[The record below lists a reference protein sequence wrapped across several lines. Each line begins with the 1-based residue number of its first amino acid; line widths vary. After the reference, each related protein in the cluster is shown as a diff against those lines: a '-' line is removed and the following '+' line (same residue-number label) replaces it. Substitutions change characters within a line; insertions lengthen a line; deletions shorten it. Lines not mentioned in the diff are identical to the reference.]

1 MTMQHSSPRP
11 ITPVSRP
18 IEAIIRPPGSKS
30 ITNRALVVA
39 TLVDE
44 GSASRLGGPL
54 DADDTVVMRRGLRR
68 LGVLIDDVDD
78 PWLVL
83 GTGGRL
89 EGDTL
94 IDAGASGTTA
104 RFLTAVAALAD
115 GPVTI
120 DGTRRMRQRP
130 IADLTDAL
138 GLLGASVRSN
148 DGYPPVTVQ
157 GPLGPGRTSVAG
169 TTSSQFLS
177 ALLLVAP
184 VLGGPVEIEV
194 IGELVSRP
202 YVAGTIEVM
211 SAFGASIED
220 TPTGYRVAPT
230 GYRKAHF
237 EIEAD
242 ASAAVYPAVAVAI
255 AGGRVTIMGIPSDS
269 TQADLAVLDVLE
281 QMGCRITRE
290 TGAIVVERV
299 EGDLAAIDVDL
310 GGSPDGALAVAVAC
324 LFADGPSRIRGLAT
338 LRVKESDRLEA
349 LRTEL
354 TKLGGGVDI
363 EDDALVIRPGPVRP
377 AEIDTY
383 DDHRMAMSF
392 ALAGLRSEGVVIR
405 DPDCVTKTWPDFFTA
420 LEAMCRA

>member
-1 MTMQHSSPRP
+1 MQHSPPYP

-18 IEAIIRPPGSKS
+18 IEAVIRPPGSKS

-39 TLVDE
+39 ALADA
-44 GSASRLGGPL
+44 GSASRLEGPL
-54 DADDTVVMRRGLRR
+54 DADDTTVMREGLRR

-104 RFLTAVAALAD
+104 RFLTAVATLAD

-120 DGTRRMRQRP
+120 DGTARMRERP
-130 IADLTDAL
+130 IGDLTDAL
-138 GLLGASVRSN
+138 RLLGASVRSPT
-148 DGYPPVTVQ
+148 GCPPVTVQ
-157 GPLGPGRTSVAG
+157 GPLAPGRTLVAG
-169 TTSSQFLS
+169 STSSQFLS

-184 VLGGPVEIEV
+184 TLGGPVEIEV
-194 IGELVSRP
+194 VGELVSRP
-202 YVAGTIEVM
+202 YVSVTLEVM
-211 SAFGASIED
+211 AAFGASIEEI
-220 TPTGYRVAPT
+220 PRGYRVAPT

-255 AGGRVTIMGIPSDS
+255 AGGRVTITGIPSES
-269 TQADLAVLDVLE
+269 TQADLAVLRVLE

-290 TGAIVVERV
+290 RRAVVIERQP
-299 EGDLAAIDVDL
+299 GDLVAIDVDL
-310 GGSPDGALAVAVAC
+310 SGSPDGALAVAVAC
-324 LFADGPSRIRGLAT
+324 LFADGPSRIRGLGT

-354 TKLGGGVDI
+354 TKLGGEVEVDH
-363 EDDALVIRPGPVRP
+363 DTLVIRPGPPRP
-377 AEIDTY
+377 AEIETY

-392 ALAGLRSEGVVIR
+392 ALAGLRIEGVRIR
-405 DPDCVTKTWPDFFTA
+405 DPACVAKTWPGFFA
-420 LEAMCRA
+420 DLEGMCRG